1 MNWDVMLLLP
11 LGITLGIMYYELFS
25 TPSMEEEWEEE
36 LERREIEKRVALFEK
51 SCDNKSTIR
60 NATINSN
67 QMPSDLHQQ
76 TS

>member
-11 LGITLGIMYYELFS
+11 MGIVVAIMYYELFS

-36 LERREIEKRVALFEK
+36 LERRKREKLVALFEQ

-60 NATINSN
+60 KCRNQLKSN
-67 QMPSDLHQQ
+67 V
-76 TS
+76 T